1 MKTELI
7 VGKFSIHF
15 ESQARRRLF
24 VKLFYVAVAVICLA
38 WCSFNPKE
46 IIGAW
51 ILSGGMILGTALA
64 IVFTSIAEDPR
75 ARGDERE
82 MHRSEHAHFQ
92 AHSLF
97 AKIVVAAIIANIFFK
112 GHNPITPFIPAAL
125 RGGMVQWP
133 QALLMAIGLLYIS
146 LPQAILLWTEPDMD
160 V

>member
-7 VGKFSIHF
+7 VGKFSVHF
-15 ESQARRRLF
+15 ESQARRRMF
-24 VKLFYVAVAVICLA
+24 VTPFYIAVALICLA

-46 IIGAW
+46 TIGAW
-51 ILSGGMILGTALA
+51 MLSGGLILGTAFA

-82 MHRSEHAHFQ
+82 THRREHAHFQ

-97 AKIVVAAIIANIFFK
+97 AKIVVAAILADIFFK
-112 GHNPITPFIPAAL
+112 GHNPITPLVSPAL

-146 LPQAILLWTEPDMD
+146 LPRAILLWTEPDMD

>member
-7 VGKFSIHF
+7 VGKFRIHF
-15 ESQARRRLF
+15 ESRARRRLF
-24 VKLFYVAVAVICLA
+24 VALFYTAVAVICLV
-38 WCSFNPKE
+38 WCSFNPRE
-46 IIGAW
+46 SIGAW
-51 ILSGGMILGTALA
+51 ILSGCMILSTALV
-64 IVFTSIAEDPR
+64 IVFTSIAGDMR

-82 MHRSEHAHFQ
+82 MHRNDHAHFQ

-97 AKIVVAAIIANIFFK
+97 AKIVVAAIIADIFFN
-112 GHNPITPFIPAAL
+112 GHNPITPFAPAAL